1 VDGYT
6 QECTKKSVL
15 IKKVNSKY
23 FNKKNVRIMKNLK
36 EVKRMLVLSFLLLT
50 STAFNTSQL
59 SAQQVEVQGELKV
72 TQMTADNTQENLV
85 IHNADGTLGSRS
97 VASLPPPPPP
107 IDTTRNLASDYELA
121 NQLCNCP
128 NLPPF
133 MIQKLLESG
142 YTQEDL
148 VGAGVNV
155 QDVID
160 AQRMGILIDSR
171 DNKSYKT
178 VTIGTQTWMAEN
190 LNFGT
195 MINSTTSTDNQTDND
210 IIEKYCYSND
220 GANCTT
226 YGGLYQWDEMMQYV
240 TTEGTQGVCPT
251 GWHLPTDAEWETLEI
266 ELGMTQ
272 SQADGIGYR
281 GTDQGSQL
289 AGNEPLWTNG
299 NLDQNGAF
307 GSSGFTGLPGGFRG
321 TSGSFFDQSLYANFW
336 SSSESGGSAWVRDL
350 NYTSPKVNRD
360 DYSKSYGSSV
370 RCVQD

>member
-1 VDGYT
+1 MKT
-6 QECTKKSVL
+6 
-15 IKKVNSKY
+15 
-23 FNKKNVRIMKNLK
+23 FNELK
-36 EVKRMLVLSFLLLT
+36 RKLFMLLVLLA
-50 STAFNTSQL
+50 STVLMSSQL

-107 IDTTRNLASDYELA
+107 IDTTRNLASDFELA
-121 NQLCNCP
+121 KHLCDCP
-128 NLPPF
+128 NLPPAL
-133 MIQKLLESG
+133 IKRLLDSG
-142 YTQEDL
+142 YSKEDL
-148 VGAGVNV
+148 VDFGLSV

-160 AQRMGILIDSR
+160 AQRMGVLIDSR

-220 GANCTT
+220 SANCTT

-251 GWHLPTDAEWETLEI
+251 GWHLPTDAEWKTLEI

-272 SQADGIGYR
+272 PQADGTGFR

-289 AGNEPLWTNG
+289 ASNEPLWTNG
-299 NLDQNGAF
+299 LLDQNGAF
-307 GSSGFTGLPGGFRG
+307 GSSGFTGLPGGYRF
-321 TSGSFFDQSLYANFW
+321 TSGSFFDQSFSAGFW
-336 SSSESGGSAWVRDL
+336 SSSESGGNALFRQLSFGD
-350 NYTSPKVNRD
+350 PKVYRLVS
-360 DYSKSYGSSV
+360 SKSYGFSV

>member
-1 VDGYT
+1 M
-6 QECTKKSVL
+6 KKRRILAKGIMLGLL
-15 IKKVNSKY
+15 IT
-23 FNKKNVRIMKNLK
+23 
-36 EVKRMLVLSFLLLT
+36 LT
-50 STAFNTSQL
+50 IQTVYS
-59 SAQQVEVQGELKV
+59 QQVEIQGELKV
-72 TQMTADNTQENLV
+72 TEMTSDDTEENLV
-85 IHNADGTLGSRS
+85 TRNTDGTLGTRS

-107 IDTTRNLASDYELA
+107 IDTTRNLASDFELA
-121 NQLCNCP
+121 KHLCDCP

-133 MIQKLLESG
+133 MIKKLLESG
-142 YTQEDL
+142 YTQEEL
-148 VGAGVNV
+148 MASGIPV
-155 QDVID
+155 QSVLD
-160 AQRMGILIDSR
+160 AQRGGLLLDTR
-171 DNKSYKT
+171 DNQTYKT

-251 GWHLPTDAEWETLEI
+251 GWHLPTDTEWKTLEM

-272 SQADGIGYR
+272 SQADGTGNR
-281 GTDQGSQL
+281 GTDQSSQL

-307 GSSGFTGLPGGFRG
+307 GSSGFTALPGGYRS
-321 TSGSFFDQSLYANFW
+321 TSGSFFTQSNYAYFW
-336 SSSESGGSAWVRDL
+336 SSSESGGTAWYRTL
-350 NYTSPKVNRD
+350 GYNNPKVYRF
-360 DYSKSYGSSV
+360 DYSKLYGFSV

>member
-1 VDGYT
+1 
-6 QECTKKSVL
+6 
-15 IKKVNSKY
+15 
-23 FNKKNVRIMKNLK
+23 MKNLK

-251 GWHLPTDAEWETLEI
+251 GWHLPTDTEWKTLEM

-272 SQADGIGYR
+272 SQADGTGNR
-281 GTDQGSQL
+281 GTDQSSQL

-307 GSSGFTGLPGGFRG
+307 GSSGFTALPGGYRS
-321 TSGSFFDQSLYANFW
+321 TSGSFFTQSNYAYFW
-336 SSSESGGSAWVRDL
+336 SSSESGGTAWYRTL
-350 NYTSPKVNRD
+350 GYNNPKVYRF
-360 DYSKSYGSSV
+360 DYSKLYGFSV

>member
-1 VDGYT
+1 M
-6 QECTKKSVL
+6 KKRRILAKGIMLGLL
-15 IKKVNSKY
+15 IT
-23 FNKKNVRIMKNLK
+23 
-36 EVKRMLVLSFLLLT
+36 LT
-50 STAFNTSQL
+50 IQTVYS
-59 SAQQVEVQGELKV
+59 QQVEIQGELKV
-72 TQMTADNTQENLV
+72 TEMTSDDTEENLV
-85 IHNADGTLGSRS
+85 TRNTDGTLGTRS

-107 IDTTRNLASDYELA
+107 IDTTRNLASDFELA
-121 NQLCNCP
+121 KHLCDCP

-133 MIQKLLESG
+133 MIKKLLESG
-142 YTQEDL
+142 YTQEEL
-148 VGAGVNV
+148 MASGIPV
-155 QDVID
+155 QSVLD
-160 AQRMGILIDSR
+160 AQRGGLLLDTR
-171 DNKSYKT
+171 DNQTYKT

-251 GWHLPTDAEWETLEI
+251 GWHLPTDTEWKTLEM

-272 SQADGIGYR
+272 SQADGTGNR

-307 GSSGFTGLPGGFRG
+307 GSSGFTALPGGYRY
-321 TSGSFFDQSLYANFW
+321 TLGSFNSQSSTATFW
-336 SSSESGGSAWVRDL
+336 SSSESGGPAWYRDL
-350 NYTSPKVNRD
+350 IYYSPRVYRED
-360 DYSKSYGSSV
+360 ISKSDGFSV

>member
-1 VDGYT
+1 
-6 QECTKKSVL
+6 
-15 IKKVNSKY
+15 
-23 FNKKNVRIMKNLK
+23 MKNIK
-36 EVKRMLVLSFLLLT
+36 EVKRMLVLSFILLT
-50 STAFNTSQL
+50 STVIHTSQL

-72 TQMTADNTQENLV
+72 TQMTSDNTQENLV

-97 VASLPPPPPP
+97 VSSLPPPPPP

-195 MINSTTSTDNQTDND
+195 MINSNSSADNQTDND
-210 IIEKYCYSND
+210 ILEKYCYSND

-251 GWHLPTDAEWETLEI
+251 GWHLPTDTEWKTLEM

-272 SQADGIGYR
+272 SQADGISFR

-289 AGNEPLWTNG
+289 AGNEPFWTFG
-299 NLDQNGAF
+299 VLDQSGAF
-307 GSSGFTGLPGGFRG
+307 GSSGFTALPGGHRT
-321 TSGSFFDQSLYANFW
+321 TSGSFNNQSSAAYFW
-336 SSSESGGSAWVRDL
+336 SSSESGGNALLRYL
-350 NYTSPKVNRD
+350 HFTHTKVYRNAD
-360 DYSKSYGSSV
+360 SKSYGFSI

>member
-1 VDGYT
+1 MVDIQLLPT
-6 QECTKKSVL
+6 IMSKETVNIL
-15 IKKVNSKY
+15 II
-23 FNKKNVRIMKNLK
+23 NVVIMKTFNELK
-36 EVKRMLVLSFLLLT
+36 RKLFMLLVLLASHVLM
-50 STAFNTSQL
+50 ASQL

-72 TQMTADNTQENLV
+72 TQMTSDDTQENLV
-85 IHNADGTLGSRS
+85 IYNADGTLGSRS

-142 YTQEDL
+142 YTQEEL

-210 IIEKYCYSND
+210 IIEKYCYTNEVDSC
-220 GANCTT
+220 AI

-240 TTEGTQGVCPT
+240 TIEGTQGVCPT
-251 GWHLPTDAEWETLEI
+251 GWHLPTDTEWKTLEM

-272 SQADGIGYR
+272 SQADGLGYR

-299 NLDQNGAF
+299 SLDQNGAF
-307 GSSGFTGLPGGFRG
+307 GSSGFTALPGGDRS
-321 TSGSFFDQSLYANFW
+321 TSGSFFDQSSFAYFW
-336 SSSESGGSAWVRDL
+336 SSSESGGNAWTRML
-350 NYTSPKVNRD
+350 FYSIPKVRRTGF
-360 DYSKSYGSSV
+360 SKSNGFSV